1 MIQVDKVVTVN
12 TTIEKIFA
20 YIDDPG
26 NLPEFWP
33 SLMEIKDIQ
42 PLRHGGYSTRWVY
55 KMLGMKFKGTSECT
69 QNFPNRLIASET
81 NGNIKSTIVWTFRSL
96 GAKTRVTLTVKYS
109 IPIPLLGRLAEAIIV
124 RMNEQEANAMMAYLQ
139 ARFAIPGE

>member
-1 MIQVDKVVTVN
+1 MAQIDKAVTVN
-12 TTIEKIFA
+12 APIEKIFA
-20 YIDDPG
+20 YIDDPN

-55 KMLGMKFKGTSECT
+55 KMLGMRFKGTSECT
-69 QNFPNRLIASET
+69 QNFPYQLIASET
-81 NGNIKSTIVWTFRSL
+81 KGNIKSTIVWTFRSL
-96 GAKTRVTLTVKYS
+96 GEKTKVTLTIKYD

-124 RMNEQEANAMMAYLQ
+124 RMNEQEGDAIMAYLR
-139 ARFAIPGE
+139 ARFTIPG